1 MCQLT
6 LPCTYANH
14 NPPRVHNM
22 KHLLIAYTLAILFMV
37 GLAYTPVGG
46 LLYDALLGYGAMAFI
61 GTVYLAL
68 TLLVC
73 LLYVALTYKR
83 S

>member
-1 MCQLT
+1 
-6 LPCTYANH
+6 
-14 NPPRVHNM
+14 M
-22 KHLLIAYTLAILFMV
+22 KHILIAYTLAILFMV
-37 GLAYTPVGG
+37 GMALTPVGR
-46 LLYDALLGYGAMAFI
+46 LLYDALLGYGAVAFI
-61 GTVYLAL
+61 GTIYLAL